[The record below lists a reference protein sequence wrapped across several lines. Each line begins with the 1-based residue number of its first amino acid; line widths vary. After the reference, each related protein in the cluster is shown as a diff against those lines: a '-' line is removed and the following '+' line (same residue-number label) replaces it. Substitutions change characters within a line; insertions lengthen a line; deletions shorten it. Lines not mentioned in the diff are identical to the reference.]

1 MAGLSHL
8 LLSVASAV
16 AIVTTAANAGTVNG
30 TLKITLTGTLSVAGT
45 GYTAANCRAYA
56 VLIPSI
62 TNATTLSAAGL
73 LSWLYSADQSANA
86 HAGFDST
93 TAGSSVTGVKP
104 GPNTSGS
111 VTGFT
116 CVIQVPYTFTNA
128 TGSES
133 IAVMYDVSVADGGVC
148 AVGYCPTPS
157 KYPGGHTRQVMQIAV
172 PPANGGVTNL
182 SASLKM

>member
-1 MAGLSHL
+1 M
-8 LLSVASAV
+8 
-16 AIVTTAANAGTVNG
+16 
-30 TLKITLTGTLSVAGT
+30 
-45 GYTAANCRAYA
+45 
-56 VLIPSI
+56 
-62 TNATTLSAAGL
+62 
-73 LSWLYSADQSANA
+73 
-86 HAGFDST
+86 
-93 TAGSSVTGVKP
+93 
-104 GPNTSGS
+104 
-111 VTGFT
+111 
-116 CVIQVPYTFTNA
+116 IQVPYTFTNA